1 VKRKKL
7 DCNIHQEKKKGL
19 SLGFKVNVAYLVT
32 AGPEISFTEETKMHW
47 NDSCQELIRRYE
59 ELCDEHNQGNL
70 TLAEFERRRKELDN
84 YYERMIKLKQEIQDR
99 VEKGADRAF
108 EELDQESQKR
118 AKAEALGKEIKELSS
133 KVDQL
138 AKELKELKE
147 KKPESQEGASG
158 KTQAQPAGSGA
169 QAEGKG
175 DGK

>member
-1 VKRKKL
+1 MTRRITILLVAISLVWVTPFARAGKYVQMYKDETYTTKVKRKKL

-84 YYERMIKLKQEIQDR
+84 YYERMIKLKQ
-99 VEKGADRAF
+99 
-108 EELDQESQKR
+108 
-118 AKAEALGKEIKELSS
+118 
-133 KVDQL
+133 
-138 AKELKELKE
+138 
-147 KKPESQEGASG
+147 
-158 KTQAQPAGSGA
+158 
-169 QAEGKG
+169 
-175 DGK
+175 